1 MGRLNLRGFCCDTK
15 YTPPTSSV
23 SFSPAIAAYYMC
35 STIKEENGNEKMN
48 FDNNEDALEFIN
60 RLLERL
66 HQADYINQGSK
77 IEVVYVASGGQHVET
92 QINIGAHPN
101 EGSEKETKDNI
112 PPPEAMTRAVER
124 TMAQGYWWASTAW
137 AVVYRVYQMKG
148 YSGGIRQFVREV
160 EEWPWQK
167 KPIFPCNYDSVQKPI
182 VGGKLMRTIDKW
194 KDDGAMEQMQKL
206 GQALFDLL
214 N

>member
-1 MGRLNLRGFCCDTK
+1 MKKGNGDPDNLGGLGDMLPADVLTMLNE
-15 YTPPTSSV
+15 
-23 SFSPAIAAYYMC
+23 A
-35 STIKEENGNEKMN
+35 
-48 FDNNEDALEFIN
+48 
-60 RLLERL
+60 LERL
-66 HQADYINQGSK
+66 HRAGHINQCSK
-77 IEVVYVASGGQHVET
+77 IEFVYVAPGGQHVET
-92 QINIGAHPN
+92 IQSQNIYTYKRQSA
-101 EGSEKETKDNI
+101 SEETTSVI
-112 PPPEAMTRAVER
+112 PPPEVMARAVEL
-124 TMAQGYWWASTAW
+124 TMVQGYWWASTAW

-148 YSGGIRQFVREV
+148 YLGGIRQFVREV

>member
-1 MGRLNLRGFCCDTK
+1 
-15 YTPPTSSV
+15 
-23 SFSPAIAAYYMC
+23 
-35 STIKEENGNEKMN
+35 MN
-48 FDNNEDALEFIN
+48 FDNDEEALGFIN

-101 EGSEKETKDNI
+101 EGSEEPTSVT
-112 PPPEAMTRAVER
+112 PPPEAMARAVER

-148 YSGGIRQFVREV
+148 YSSGIRQFVREV
-160 EEWPWQK
+160 KEWPWQK
-167 KPIFPCNYDSVQKPI
+167 ALAFPCTYDSIQKPI
-182 VGGKLMRTIDKW
+182 VSGKLSGSIDKW
-194 KDDGAMEQMQKL
+194 KEDGAPEQMQRL
-206 GQALFDLL
+206 GQRLLDLL

>member
-1 MGRLNLRGFCCDTK
+1 
-15 YTPPTSSV
+15 
-23 SFSPAIAAYYMC
+23 
-35 STIKEENGNEKMN
+35 MN

-101 EGSEKETKDNI
+101 EGSEKDTKDNI

-148 YSGGIRQFVREV
+148 YTGGIRQFMREV
-160 EEWPWQK
+160 KEWP
-167 KPIFPCNYDSVQKPI
+167 FSGRLTYECNYDAVCKPI
-182 VGGKLMRTIDKW
+182 RSGRLAGTP
-194 KDDGAMEQMQKL
+194 DGWIKNGATAQYAIL
-206 GQALFDLL
+206 GTALLKEL
-214 N
+214 Q

>member
-1 MGRLNLRGFCCDTK
+1 
-15 YTPPTSSV
+15 
-23 SFSPAIAAYYMC
+23 
-35 STIKEENGNEKMN
+35 MN
-48 FDNNEDALEFIN
+48 FDNDEDALVFIN

-148 YSGGIRQFVREV
+148 YTGGIRQFVREV

>member
-1 MGRLNLRGFCCDTK
+1 
-15 YTPPTSSV
+15 
-23 SFSPAIAAYYMC
+23 
-35 STIKEENGNEKMN
+35 MN
-48 FDNNEDALEFIN
+48 FDKDEESLGFIN

-92 QINIGAHPN
+92 IQSQNIYTYKRQSA
-101 EGSEKETKDNI
+101 SEEPTSVT
-112 PPPEAMTRAVER
+112 PPPEAMARAVER

-148 YSGGIRQFVREV
+148 YTGSISQFVREV

-167 KPIFPCNYDSVQKPI
+167 KPAYECNYDAVCKPI
-182 VGGKLMRTIDKW
+182 RSGRLAGTP
-194 KDDGAMEQMQKL
+194 DGWIKNGATAQYAIL
-206 GQALFDLL
+206 GTALLKEL
-214 N
+214 Q

>member
-1 MGRLNLRGFCCDTK
+1 M
-15 YTPPTSSV
+15 TPS
-23 SFSPAIAAYYMC
+23 
-35 STIKEENGNEKMN
+35 
-48 FDNNEDALEFIN
+48 
-60 RLLERL
+60 
-66 HQADYINQGSK
+66 
-77 IEVVYVASGGQHVET
+77 
-92 QINIGAHPN
+92 
-101 EGSEKETKDNI
+101 
-112 PPPEAMTRAVER
+112 PEAMARAVER

-148 YSGGIRQFVREV
+148 YSSGIRQFVREV

>member
-1 MGRLNLRGFCCDTK
+1 PAEVLKLLN
-15 YTPPTSSV
+15 
-23 SFSPAIAAYYMC
+23 
-35 STIKEENGNEKMN
+35 E
-48 FDNNEDALEFIN
+48 
-60 RLLERL
+60 LLERMNWAG
-66 HQADYINQGSK
+66 HTNQGSK

-101 EGSEKETKDNI
+101 EGSEEPTSVT
-112 PPPEAMTRAVER
+112 PPPEAMARAVER

-137 AVVYRVYQMKG
+137 AVVYRLYQMKG
-148 YSGGIRQFVREV
+148 YTGGIRQFVREV

>member
-1 MGRLNLRGFCCDTK
+1 MKKR
-15 YTPPTSSV
+15 
-23 SFSPAIAAYYMC
+23 
-35 STIKEENGNEKMN
+35 
-48 FDNNEDALEFIN
+48 NEDDPDNLGGLGGMLPAEVLKMLNE
-60 RLLERL
+60 LLEQQHRTG
-66 HQADYINQGSK
+66 HPNNGSK
-77 IEVVYVASGGQHVET
+77 IEIVYVASGGQHVET
-92 QINIGAHPN
+92 IQSQNIYTYKRQSA
-101 EGSEKETKDNI
+101 SEETTSVI
-112 PPPEAMTRAVER
+112 PPPEVMARAVER

-148 YSGGIRQFVREV
+148 YLGGIRQFVREV